1 MAMIDIIYNIY
12 ISLCVCVCVGGCACL
27 LFHHKNRRRAFL
39 FARQNK
45 KKLKTR
51 VMVFDT
57 NILLPYGKL
66 TVCGKLPSYNELPE
80 ASIHL
85 SREISMIFPW
95 IFAHKNLPDNHLD
108 GRGLKGIFHILRHNL
123 QPLSVHRTDPRCR
136 CLSSKDFSKVT
147 MKWILE

>member
-1 MAMIDIIYNIY
+1 MLVGVRVYCFT
-12 ISLCVCVCVGGCACL
+12 IS
-27 LFHHKNRRRAFL
+27 RRRAFL

-85 SREISMIFPW
+85 SWEISMIFPW